1 MNLIMGLY
9 VALLFVVLTPGVL
22 LRLPPKGPL
31 LTAAIVHG
39 LVFAL
44 VFCFTYKMVYRLSL
58 DGFEDAKK
66 TKTCPNG
73 AMVSENEP
81 CPTGPIPMA

>member
-9 VALLFVVLTPGVL
+9 VALLFVALTPGVL
-22 LRLPPKGPL
+22 LRLPPKGSL

-44 VFCFTYKMVYRLSL
+44 VFCFTYKMVYRLSV
-58 DGFEDAKK
+58 DGFEGEMPEDAGAAPKK
-66 TKTCPNG
+66 KETLPG
-73 AMVSENEP
+73 MMP
-81 CPTGPIPMA
+81 GM

>member
-1 MNLIMGLY
+1 MNLTMGLY

-58 DGFEDAKK
+58 DGFEDME
-66 TKTCPNG
+66 TCPDG
-73 AMVSENEP
+73 SKVPKGM
-81 CPTGPIPMA
+81 CPPPPPKM

>member
-1 MNLIMGLY
+1 MNLIMSLY

-58 DGFEDAKK
+58 DGFEDMQ
-66 TKTCPNG
+66 TCPDG
-73 AMVSENEP
+73 TMIP
-81 CPTGPIPMA
+81 KGMQCPPPPSPPKM

>member
-39 LVFAL
+39 QVFAI
-44 VFCFTYKMVYRLSL
+44 VFCFTYKMIYRLSL
-58 DGFEDAKK
+58 DGFEDAPKMK
-66 TKTCPNG
+66 PCPNG
-73 AMVSENEP
+73 TMVAENAP
-81 CPTGPIPMA
+81 CPT